1 MVDAAVIFECC
12 RYFKKKF
19 VCNTDKTHFEE
30 NEIEL
35 LKSDVTSNMSKKNVF
50 SFRFLIIINLVR
62 KTISV
67 LVIISIIS

>member
-1 MVDAAVIFECC
+1 MVDAIVIFQCC

-35 LKSDVTSNMSKKNVF
+35 KSDVTSNMSKKNVF
-50 SFRFLIIINLVR
+50 SFRFLIILNLVR

>member
-1 MVDAAVIFECC
+1 MVDAIVIFQCC

-35 LKSDVTSNMSKKNVF
+35 LKSDVTSNMYLVLD
-50 SFRFLIIINLVR
+50 FL
-62 KTISV
+62 
-67 LVIISIIS
+67 

>member
-1 MVDAAVIFECC
+1 MMDAIIIFECC

-50 SFRFLIIINLVR
+50 SFRFLIMINLVR

-67 LVIISIIS
+67 LVIVSIIS